1 MCPSRSLGVELDLCD
16 RSLRAASGDE
26 GPAGR
31 FGWMASSLKLFLSM
45 TSACCLLSGC
55 VPRTPMPKPE
65 EIVGTWVASDGGR
78 IQLTDNNRFVAE
90 GIPECIISHQ
100 TYSRKRVSCEG
111 VWELTRLSE
120 SIAPTLE
127 LIVLSRDDAKERSK
141 FTLLTL
147 EATWD
152 WTLVGYLT
160 HIDVGDAYTFKREGG
175 K

>member
-1 MCPSRSLGVELDLCD
+1 M
-16 RSLRAASGDE
+16 
-26 GPAGR
+26 
-31 FGWMASSLKLFLSM
+31 KLFSAIAL
-45 TSACCLLSGC
+45 ACCLLSGC
-55 VPRTPMPKPE
+55 DSRTETPKPGE
-65 EIVGTWVASDGGR
+65 LVGTWLASDGGR

-100 TYSRKRVSCEG
+100 TYSRKKVSCEG

-120 SIAPTLE
+120 SIAPTLD
-127 LIVLSRDDAKERSK
+127 LIVLSRDDGKERSK

-147 EATWD
+147 QATSD

-160 HIDVGDAYTFKREGG
+160 HIDVGDAYTFRREGS